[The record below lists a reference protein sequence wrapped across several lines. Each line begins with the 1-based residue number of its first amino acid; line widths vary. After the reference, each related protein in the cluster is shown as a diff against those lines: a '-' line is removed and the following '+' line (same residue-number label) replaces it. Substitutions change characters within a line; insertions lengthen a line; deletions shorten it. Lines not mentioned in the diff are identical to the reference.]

1 MFDDFT
7 NVQFIE
13 GLPEMNLFDG
23 KQPTLLVLDDLMS
36 ATNDNVS
43 DLFTRIS
50 HHHNV
55 FVVYIT
61 QNLFHKSKQN
71 RTMSLNAHY
80 IVLLKNPRD
89 ATQVATLGRQMYP
102 GKSKFLIEAFKD
114 ATQKPYGYLFLDMKP
129 ETEEIY
135 RVRTNIFPNE
145 RQYVYLPK

>member
-1 MFDDFT
+1 MKR
-7 NVQFIE
+7 
-13 GLPEMNLFDG
+13 LF
-23 KQPTLLVLDDLMS
+23 
-36 ATNDNVS
+36 
-43 DLFTRIS
+43 
-50 HHHNV
+50 
-55 FVVYIT
+55 
-61 QNLFHKSKQN
+61 
-71 RTMSLNAHY
+71 
-80 IVLLKNPRD
+80 KNPRD